1 MGGCKQKR
9 GGCLVSSGLQGL
21 GGSEE
26 ALLEF
31 LRGCTLVGSTDFEP

>member
-1 MGGCKQKR
+1 MSAPVAKLGTFQPAARSLRPKP
-9 GGCLVSSGLQGL
+9 SIEWTL

-31 LRGCTLVGSTDFEP
+31 T